1 MIIEKYTIVTPLGT
15 NIKIALIMTQTLLSL
30 FHRAA
35 GNKASST
42 LFADEKENCSGEKA
56 LQTVQAIAGGLSAL
70 PVTKG
75 ERIAF
80 LCDNSVRYVL
90 SFFAC
95 QQMGAIPCAL
105 HVRSTIND
113 IAHTLQ
119 WLDASAV
126 IVDSKYRKLLNEA
139 LTHGKLSAPLIVL
152 DNPDKEEKTTSYVQL
167 IDSPPLQVDINQVPL
182 HEPSMIILSSGT
194 TGAPKGIMHSQA
206 TLYASAIAGELVFGK
221 ISSNDSTIIAMAPS
235 FAAWNH
241 VLFPFLAHGAKIVFI
256 RSFDAELFINTI
268 SNEKITHA
276 ALVPTAWRRA
286 LSAVNDNVDLSHFR
300 ALFFS
305 GEAATTD
312 FIDKVKAELPA
323 VDIRTAYLSS
333 EGGDASSCMADND
346 LLSSGKLSVGL
357 PIDGAQVK
365 IIAPTG
371 AIDDVLDVGETG
383 EIAVKSESLALGYWQ
398 NANLSAERFV
408 DGWWRSGDM
417 GRMDDEGNLIISG
430 RNDNLIISGGLKVH
444 AEEVEAALMKH
455 PAIDIAAVVGQPDKE
470 WGQRIEAFVIT
481 NFKIREKDILNFCR
495 QDALLSSFKLPKTI
509 HFREALP
516 TGATGKLYRRGLLE
530 QIK

>member
-1 MIIEKYTIVTPLGT
+1 MK
-15 NIKIALIMTQTLLSL
+15 QTLISL
-30 FHRAA
+30 FYRAA
-35 GNKASST
+35 ESKSSST
-42 LFADEKENCSGEKA
+42 LFADEKENCSGQEA
-56 LQTVQAIAGGLSAL
+56 IQTVQAIAGGLNSL
-70 PVTKG
+70 QIGKG
-75 ERIAF
+75 QRVAF

-105 HVRSTIND
+105 HVRTTVND
-113 IAHTLQ
+113 IARALQ
-119 WLDASAV
+119 WLDASALIIDMQYKK
-126 IVDSKYRKLLNEA
+126 IVSEA
-139 LTHGKLSAPLIVL
+139 IALGELSIPLIVL
-152 DNPDKEEKTTSYVQL
+152 DSPEKEKNTLSYAKL
-167 IDSPPLQVDINQVPL
+167 IDSSPLQFDTDQVSL

-194 TGAPKGIMHSQA
+194 TGAPKGIVHSQQ
-206 TLYASAIAGELVFGK
+206 TLYNSAMAGELVFGG
-221 ISSNDSTIIAMAPS
+221 IASSDSTIIAMAPS

-241 VLFPFLAHGAKIVFI
+241 VLFAFLAHGAKIVFI
-256 RSFDAELFINTI
+256 RSFDAELFIDTI
-268 SNEKITHA
+268 SKEKITHA

-286 LSAVNDNVDLSHFR
+286 LSAVNENIDLTNFR

-312 FIDKVKAELPA
+312 FINRIKAELPG

-333 EGGDASSCMADND
+333 EGGDASSCVADND
-346 LLSSGKLSVGL
+346 LLTSGQLSVGL
-357 PIDGAQVK
+357 PTEGARLK

-371 AIDDVLDVGETG
+371 EIDDVLDAGETG
-383 EIAVKSESLALGYWQ
+383 EIAVKSKSLALGYWQ
-398 NANLSAERFV
+398 NPGLSAERFV

-417 GRMDDEGNLIISG
+417 GRLDDEGNLIISG

-455 PAIDIAAVVGQPDKE
+455 PAIDIAAVIGQVDKE

-481 NFKIREKDILNFCR
+481 NIEINEEEILNFCR
-495 QDALLSSFKLPKTI
+495 EDALLPSFKLPKTI
-509 HFREALP
+509 HFRDALP

-530 QIK
+530 ETN